1 MITQSL
7 HFEVSGQDA
16 HRLLAVCQARK
27 IAPAQAFELF
37 LNEWTADYV
46 DESESIRQQKL
57 ARAGGLARFANS
69 DLMHLEEQAVEMAIK
84 AKYAID

>member
-16 HRLLAVCQARK
+16 HRLLAACQARH
-27 IAPAQAFELF
+27 ITPAKAFELF
-37 LNEWTADYV
+37 LNQWTADYS
-46 DESESIRQQKL
+46 DEENRQRKR
-57 ARAGGLARFANS
+57 ARAGGLARFANP

-84 AKYAID
+84 AKYAAD